1 MIQPKNKVKNEKYSY
16 FYNNKYK
23 FQRIILEYEIAKHG
37 ECLEHPHVNMHSSD
51 LSLEL

>member
-1 MIQPKNKVKNEKYSY
+1 MKFSFF

-37 ECLEHPHVNMHSSD
+37 ECLEH
-51 LSLEL
+51 